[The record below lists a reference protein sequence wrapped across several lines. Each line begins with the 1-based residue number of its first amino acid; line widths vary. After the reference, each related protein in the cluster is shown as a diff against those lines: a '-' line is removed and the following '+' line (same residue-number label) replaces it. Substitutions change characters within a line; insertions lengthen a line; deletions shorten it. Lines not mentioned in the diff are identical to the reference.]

1 MPKYVCEFATVKE
14 AGTSL
19 KNEAGEMTSATG
31 TFESGISSDL
41 STWTGEAKT
50 AFDSSLSNVVSTTK
64 ETAAFAEK
72 LGTHIEEAAT
82 KIEDLD
88 NEIAGSINISY

>member
-14 AGTSL
+14 AGTNL
-19 KNEAGEMTSATG
+19 KNEASEMTSATG

-41 STWTGEAKT
+41 STWTGDAKT
-50 AFDSSLSNVVSTTK
+50 AFDSSLSTVVSNTK
-64 ETAAFAEK
+64 ETASFAEK

-82 KIEDLD
+82 KIEELD
-88 NEIAGSINISY
+88 NELAREINISY